1 MRKRWKGYFL
11 LAAGVFFWSWIGVI
25 GKHLYAY
32 GMSPFVVVTFRVL
45 FAWALLLPLMAQR
58 PRRLRVPLT
67 RLPGLVLYGLVA
79 VAANYVGYFYALKYL
94 SVAAAVIL
102 IYTNPALVV
111 LLSWPV
117 LGERPTKRELAA
129 LLLTLGGVF
138 LVAQGYA
145 PGELALGWK
154 GVLFALVTAAS
165 IAVYNLAGKR
175 YVRELDPW
183 TVMFYGLFFG
193 GAVLVGWWLATGARG
208 LAYPLPAWGLILVLG
223 LFPTLLGYGLYLK
236 ALRYLRAGHAAIAAT
251 AEPFLAAL
259 WAFTLLRESLEPL
272 QALGGGLVLGA
283 VLWLQLRSR

>member
-11 LAAGVFFWSWIGVI
+11 LAAAVFLWSWIGII
-25 GKHLYAY
+25 GKYLYAY
-32 GMSPFVVVTFRVL
+32 GMSPLTAVTFRVL

-58 PRRLRVPLT
+58 PQRLRVPLT

-154 GVLFALVTAAS
+154 GVLFALVTAGS
-165 IAVYNLAGKR
+165 IAAYNLAGKR

-208 LAYPLPAWGLILVLG
+208 LAYPLPAWGLALVLG

-283 VLWLQLRSR
+283 VLWLQLRPR

>member
-1 MRKRWKGYFL
+1 MRERWKGYLL
-11 LAAGVFFWSWIGVI
+11 LAAAVFFWSWIGII

-32 GMSPFVVVTFRVL
+32 GMSPLTAVAFRVL
-45 FAWALLLPLMAQR
+45 FAWALLLPLMAWR
-58 PRRLRVPLT
+58 PRRLRVPVA
-67 RLPGLVLYGLVA
+67 RLPGLALYGLVA

-94 SVAAAVIL
+94 PVAAAVVL

-117 LGERPTKRELAA
+117 LGERPTARELLA
-129 LLLTLGGVF
+129 LLATFAGVF

-154 GVLFALVTAAS
+154 GVLFALVTATS
-165 IAVYNLAGKR
+165 IAAYNLAGKR

-183 TVMFYGLFFG
+183 TVMFYGLLFG
-193 GAVLVGWWLATGARG
+193 GTLLAGWWAAGERE
-208 LAYPLPAWGLILVLG
+208 LAYPPGAWGLVALLG

-236 ALRYLRAGHAAIAAT
+236 GLRYLRAGHAAIAAT

-259 WAFTLLRESLEPL
+259 WAFILLGERLEPL
-272 QALGGGLVLGA
+272 QALGGALVLGA
-283 VLWLQLRSR
+283 VLGLQLRSR

>member
-1 MRKRWKGYFL
+1 MRERWKGYFL
-11 LAAGVFFWSWIGVI
+11 LAAAVFFWSWIGII

-32 GMSPFVVVTFRVL
+32 GMSPLTAVVFRVL
-45 FAWALLLPLMAQR
+45 FAWGLLIPLIVWR
-58 PRRLRVPLT
+58 PYRLRVPLV
-67 RLPGLVLYGLVA
+67 RLPGLALYGLVA

-94 SVAAAVIL
+94 SVAAAVVL

-117 LGERPTKRELAA
+117 LGERPTKGELLA
-129 LLLTLGGVF
+129 LLATFAGVF
-138 LVAQGYA
+138 LVAKGYA

-154 GVLFALVTAAS
+154 GVLSALVTAGS

-183 TVMFYGLFFG
+183 TVMFYGFLFG
-193 GAVLVGWWLATGARG
+193 GAVLVGWWLATGAQEF
-208 LAYPLPAWGLILVLG
+208 AYPLRAWGLVLVLG

-259 WAFTLLRESLEPL
+259 WAFILLGERLEPL